1 MDLPVFRLNQIQEA
15 ASRHL
20 GKFQMN
26 IGLSLEYVISS
37 IIVRAALQEYDR
49 E

>member
-1 MDLPVFRLNQIQEA
+1 MFGTNVFFRGWRIVWIYFRLNQIQEA

-26 IGLSLEYVISS
+26 IGQSLEYVI
-37 IIVRAALQEYDR
+37 
-49 E
+49 